1 MALTPSPSGTYQTPD
16 QAESAQID
24 YWLAQLAA
32 QVEKK
37 AVHNTTGTRSRVHR
51 VTGLTGTTD
60 ASGYVTFQHGAPF
73 TPAIVQVQ
81 IARNAVSVA
90 YVISAEVVGTTD
102 VKVRFGAWNATNVLA
117 NAALGSAAISLV
129 CWE

>member
-1 MALTPSPSGTYQTPD
+1 MPLTTSPSGTYQTPD
-16 QAESAQID
+16 QDESAQLD

-37 AVHNTTGTRSRVHR
+37 AVSNTSGVRSRVHR

-60 ASGYVTFQHGAPF
+60 ASGYVTFAHGAPF
-73 TPAIVQVQ
+73 TPSIVTVH
-81 IARNAVSVA
+81 IMRNAVSVA

-102 VKVRFGAWNATNVLA
+102 VKVRFGAWNATNTL
-117 NAALGSAAISLV
+117 NSAALGAGAIALV